1 MLKHDL
7 SAYMP
12 MTEAEARDA
21 VYFAVRLN
29 LNRLPQLKGR
39 GKIIGAGQ
47 WDQAARY
54 FGDALLKQ
62 LLLSNVVLL
71 KGPPLTSAVSTAARS
86 ESTG

>member
-12 MTEAEARDA
+12 MTEGEARDA
-21 VYFAVRLN
+21 IYFAVKLN
-29 LNRLPQLKGR
+29 LNCLPQLKGR
-39 GKIIGAGQ
+39 GKIVGA
-47 WDQAARY
+47 DQRDWAARY

-71 KGPPLTSAVSTAARS
+71 KGPPFTPAVNTAGRS
-86 ESTG
+86 ERTG